1 MTAKKTTKP
10 RKAKAKTKAKKV
22 TPCTHCKSF
31 TVTPA
36 RNSRG
41 LFVATKAKQKAF
53 RF

>member
-1 MTAKKTTKP
+1 MTARKKP
-10 RKAKAKTKAKKV
+10 RKAAKKKV
-22 TPCTHCKSF
+22 TPCVNCKAF

-41 LFVATKAKQKAF
+41 LFVATKKKQKSF

>member
-1 MTAKKTTKP
+1 MTAKKST
-10 RKAKAKTKAKKV
+10 KAKAKAKRV

-41 LFVATKAKQKAF
+41 LFVATKKKQKSF
-53 RF
+53 KF

>member
-1 MTAKKTTKP
+1 MSAKKPAKA
-10 RKAKAKTKAKKV
+10 RKAKKKV
-22 TPCTHCKSF
+22 TPCTHCKAF

-41 LFVATKAKQKAF
+41 KFVATKAKQKEF